1 MSRLPALLSR
11 LALAASVPLLLWLL
25 LELALLATPLGD
37 GNHRRIQLER
47 SWNLATTYSAPWG
60 WSFTVGEFDLDYT
73 GREKQPVLVHFSTM
87 PMPGRTDIGVRDEGI
102 TTGKP
107 LVPVLGDSFTFGATV
122 QGPEIWCEQL
132 ELLPAGRG
140 YDWFNI
146 ATGGGATKAAMQFE
160 LMGASLP
167 EHQTVVYAMWLG
179 NEFADNEVFEAA
191 LAEAASFAAG
201 HDRARTRLRWAPMTE
216 GLAIAYTAGK
226 AVSAL
231 LKGKGAAYG
240 LVREELWH
248 DRIGALIPQPAEP
261 ILLRT
266 LRPGADDAALQR
278 GFAATETAL
287 KRLRDAVAP
296 AKLVVL
302 VLPFKEQVH
311 DDVVRDLV
319 PGLDFEQPNRA
330 VAAMCAR
337 LGLRCVDVL
346 TELRQHRD
354 EKLYWDYDPH
364 WTPLGHRRAAEAIGR
379 LL

>member
-1 MSRLPALLSR
+1 MSRFSLLLSR
-11 LALAASVPLLLWLL
+11 LALAAAVPLVLWLL
-25 LELALLATPLGD
+25 FEIVLLATPLGD
-37 GNHRRIQLER
+37 GNHRRVQLEH

-73 GREKQPVLVHFSTM
+73 GREKQPVPVHFSTT
-87 PMPGRTDIGVRDEGI
+87 PMPGRADIGVRDEGI
-102 TTGKP
+102 TAGKS

-132 ELLPAGRG
+132 EQSPAGRG
-140 YDWFNI
+140 YDWYNI

-191 LAEAASFAAG
+191 LADAATFVGG
-201 HDRARTRLRWAPMTE
+201 HDRARSRLRWAPLTE
-216 GLAIAYTAGK
+216 GLSIAYTAGK
-226 AVSAL
+226 AVSAM

-261 ILLRT
+261 IMLRT
-266 LRPGADDAALQR
+266 LRPISADPSLQR
-278 GFAATETAL
+278 GLAATEEAL

-296 AKLVVL
+296 AKLLVL

-311 DDVVRDLV
+311 DDVVRGLV
-319 PGLDFEQPNRA
+319 PDLDFEQPNRE
-330 VAAMCAR
+330 VAAMCGR
-337 LGLRCVDVL
+337 LGLRCVDIL
-346 TELRQHRD
+346 QELRKHRD